1 MSGSNS
7 SPAGAGDAVR
17 DAATGVS
24 STVPTPPVP
33 AVTPDARRTR
43 RGRWQMF
50 GLLAVC
56 VAPVLASYFAY
67 YVIRPEGRTNYGDL
81 VTPPSAMPDSMPLHT
96 LEGAAVA
103 PRSLHGQWLLVVVA
117 DAACDAVCETNLYL
131 QRQLREALGREMER
145 VDKVWLITDDAT
157 PRPEVLDAVGAGT
170 PVNVLRVAQ
179 DELAQWLAPARGHDL
194 GEHLYVVDP
203 MGRWMMR
210 QPARPDPARTKRD
223 LERLLRASAS
233 WDNAGRPDV
242 P

>member
-7 SPAGAGDAVR
+7 SPAGAGDAVG
-17 DAATGVS
+17 DVAAGVNFTVQLPPV
-24 STVPTPPVP
+24 STVPPE
-33 AVTPDARRTR
+33 ARRTR

-56 VAPVLASYFAY
+56 LAPVLASYFAY

-81 VTPPSAMPDSMPLHT
+81 VTPSAMPESLSLHT

-103 PRSLHGQWLLVVVA
+103 PRSLHDQWLLVVVA
-117 DAACDAVCETNLYL
+117 DAACDATCETNLYL
-131 QRQLREALGREMER
+131 QRQLRETLGREMER
-145 VDKVWLITDDAT
+145 VDKVWLIPDDA
-157 PRPEVLDAVGAGT
+157 PLRPQVLEAVAAGT
-170 PVNVLRVAQ
+170 PVKVLRVAR
-179 DELAQWLAPARGHDL
+179 DELAQWLAPAVGHQLD
-194 GEHLYVVDP
+194 EHLYVVDP

-210 QPARPDPARTKRD
+210 QPARPEAAKIKRD

-233 WDNAGRPDV
+233 WDNAGRPGE